1 MSADGPSTE
10 PRAPLA
16 ARLAP
21 LLLLGPLAIPFV
33 VENQYYVH
41 GILGRILVY
50 TLLVASLDLVVGYIG
65 DVSIGHAGFF
75 AIGAYTVAVLTAPP
89 ALNGDSAI
97 AFFPQWP
104 FLLAL
109 ALGVL
114 LAAVAGFILGFP
126 ALRSSGPYLAVITIA
141 YGFIIFTFINEQE
154 AWTNGTKG
162 VTLAPLRLGGW
173 SLGGNNYFLVV
184 YPFLVGVL
192 WALRNV
198 GQSFWG
204 RAFEAIKN
212 SGVAAACSGI
222 SRAYYKVSAFVLSAG
237 VAGLA
242 GGLFAQLDS
251 YVAPNTFS
259 YNLSVEFLIALIFG
273 GTRSILGNLI
283 GVTIFVF
290 LPDLFTA
297 FADARL
303 MVYGVLL
310 LVVLFFLPDGVAGV
324 VRRLFTRATGG
335 GVERER
341 AALRAAADG
350 MDVFAD
356 AAERRGEALALDGVT
371 MRFGGLTAVN
381 DLSLTIPRG
390 TVRGLIG
397 PNGSGK
403 STTVNVLTGV
413 YQQTAGRISS
423 FGHDL
428 TALTTAQRAR
438 FGLARTFQNLQLFN
452 DLTALQNVLVGL
464 HESFR
469 SNLWQVALATPSARR
484 EEWAAK
490 VRAYALLRFVGLE
503 AQAFEKASNLSY
515 GQARLLEIA
524 RALAASPALL
534 LLDEPAAGLTSA
546 EIEAIN
552 AIVRRIKA
560 AGITVLLI
568 EHHMEMVMTIS
579 DVVTVL
585 DFGRKIA
592 EGSPAEVQSNPAVI
606 EAYLGKHPTATA
618 SAGRG

>member
-1 MSADGPSTE
+1 MSESAPIPE

-21 LLLLGPLAIPFV
+21 LLLVLPLAVPLV

-97 AFFPQWP
+97 GFFPQWP
-104 FLLAL
+104 FLVAL
-109 ALGVL
+109 AVGVV
-114 LAAVAGFILGFP
+114 LAAVAGFVLGFP

-141 YGFIIFTFINEQE
+141 YGFIIYTFINEQE

-162 VTLAPLRLGGW
+162 VTLAPLRVGGL
-173 SLGGNNYFLVV
+173 SFGGNNYLFVV
-184 YPFLVGVL
+184 YPFLVAVL

-198 GQSFWG
+198 AGSFWG

-212 SGVAAACSGI
+212 SAVAAACSGI
-222 SRAYYKVSAFVLSAG
+222 SRAYYKVAAFVLSAA

-290 LPDLFTA
+290 LPDLFA
-297 FADARL
+297 SFADARL

-310 LVVLFFLPDGVAGV
+310 LVVLFFFPDGVAGV
-324 VRRLFTRATGG
+324 LRKLWARVGKVGF
-335 GVERER
+335 ERER
-341 AALRAAADG
+341 QALRAAALG
-350 MDVFAD
+350 VNVFS
-356 AAERRGEALALDGVT
+356 AAPERRGNALVLEGVT

-381 DLSLTIPRG
+381 DLSLTVARG

-403 STTVNVLTGV
+403 STTVNVLAGL
-413 YQQTAGRISS
+413 YQPSAGRITC
-423 FGHDL
+423 FGHDMG
-428 TALTTAQRAR
+428 TLTTAQRAR
-438 FGLARTFQNLQLFN
+438 FGVARTFQNLELFH

-464 HESFR
+464 HDSFR
-469 SNLWQVALATPSARR
+469 ANLYQVALWTPQARR
-484 EEWAAK
+484 EEWEAK
-490 VRAYALLRFVGLE
+490 VRAYALLRLVGLE
-503 AQAFEKASNLSY
+503 SQAFEKASNLSY

-524 RALAASPALL
+524 RALAVSPGLL

-552 AIVRRIKA
+552 HIVRQIKA
-560 AGITVLLI
+560 AGVTVLLI
-568 EHHMEMVMTIS
+568 EHHMDMVMAIS
-579 DVVTVL
+579 DEVTVL

-592 EGSPAEVQSNPAVI
+592 EGSPAAVQADPAVI
-606 EAYLGKHPTATA
+606 EAYLGRHPTTA
-618 SAGRG
+618 GAARN

>member
-1 MSADGPSTE
+1 MTE
-10 PRAPLA
+10 AGHLA
-16 ARLAP
+16 APRPPLPRRLAP
-21 LLLLGPLAIPFV
+21 LLLLLPLLVPLL

-41 GILGRILVY
+41 GILGRILIY

-97 AFFPQWP
+97 AFYPQWP

-114 LAAVAGFILGFP
+114 LSATAGFVLGFP

-141 YGFIIFTFINEQE
+141 YGLIIYTFINEQE
-154 AWTNGTKG
+154 PWTNGTKG
-162 VTLAPLRLGGW
+162 VTLAPLRLG
-173 SLGGNNYFLVV
+173 SLSFGGNNYLFVL

-192 WALRNV
+192 WALRNI
-198 GQSFWG
+198 GNSFWG

-212 SGVAAACSGI
+212 SSVAAACSGI

-251 YVAPNTFS
+251 YIAPNTFS

-283 GVTIFVF
+283 GVTLFVF

-310 LVVLFFLPDGVAGV
+310 LGVLFFVPEGVAGIL
-324 VRRLFTRATGG
+324 RRLWGRLPVAR
-335 GVERER
+335 VDREREAL
-341 AALRAAADG
+341 AAQASQVE
-350 MDVFAD
+350 VFAHAVD
-356 AAERRGEALALDGVT
+356 RQGEALVLESVT

-381 DLSLTIPRG
+381 DLSLIIPRG
-390 TVRGLIG
+390 SIRGLIG

-403 STTVNVLTGV
+403 STTVNVLTGL
-413 YQQTAGRISS
+413 YRPSAGRITS
-423 FGHDL
+423 FGHDMGG
-428 TALTTAQRAR
+428 LTTAQRAR
-438 FGLARTFQNLQLFN
+438 FGMARTFQNLQLFH

-464 HESFR
+464 HQSFR
-469 SNLWQVALATPSARR
+469 SNLYQVACWTAAAQR
-484 EEWAAK
+484 EEWEAK

-503 AQAFEKASNLSY
+503 AQAFERASNLSY

-524 RALAASPALL
+524 RALAVSPGLL

-552 AIVRRIKA
+552 AIVRRIRD

-568 EHHMEMVMTIS
+568 EHHMEMVMAIS
-579 DVVTVL
+579 DEVTVL

-592 EGSPAEVQSNPAVI
+592 EGPPGAVQANPAVV
-606 EAYLGKHPTATA
+606 EAYLGKHPTAIA
-618 SAGRG
+618 VGP

>member
-1 MSADGPSTE
+1 MKEAAKGSRPPT
-10 PRAPLA
+10 RLA
-16 ARLAP
+16 RRLAP
-21 LLLLGPLAIPFV
+21 LLALAPLALPLL

-89 ALNGDSAI
+89 SLNGDSAI
-97 AFFPQWP
+97 GFFPQWP
-104 FLLAL
+104 FLAAL
-109 ALGVL
+109 ALGVVL
-114 LAAVAGFILGFP
+114 SAAAGFALGFP
-126 ALRSSGPYLAVITIA
+126 ALRSSGPYLAVSTIA
-141 YGFIIFTFINEQE
+141 YGLIIYTFINEQE

-162 VTLAPLRLGGW
+162 VTLAPLRLFGW
-173 SLGGNNYFLVV
+173 SLGGNRYLFVV
-184 YPFLVGVL
+184 YPFLAGVL
-192 WALRNV
+192 FALHNV
-198 GQSFWG
+198 SRSFWG

-212 SGVAAACSGI
+212 SAVAAACCGI

-242 GGLFAQLDS
+242 GGLFAELDS

-259 YNLSVEFLIALIFG
+259 YNLSVEFLIALLFG
-273 GTRSILGNLI
+273 GTRSILGNLL
-283 GVTIFVF
+283 GVTVFVF
-290 LPDLFTA
+290 LPDLFA
-297 FADARL
+297 SFADARL

-310 LVVLFFLPDGVAGV
+310 LVVLFFFPEGVAGLL
-324 VRRLFTRATGG
+324 RRGWARVAGAG
-335 GVERER
+335 SDPDR
-341 AALRAAADG
+341 AALAAAADAV
-350 MDVFAD
+350 DVFSAIP
-356 AAERRGEALALDGVT
+356 RRGGPALVLEGVT

-381 DLSLTIPRG
+381 GLSLTVPQG

-403 STTVNVLTGV
+403 STTVNVLSGL
-413 YQQTAGRISS
+413 YPQTEGRITS

-428 TALTTAQRAR
+428 GSLTTAQRAR
-438 FGLARTFQNLQLFN
+438 FGVARTFQNLQLFH

-469 SNLWQVALATPSARR
+469 ANLYQVALGSPAAGR
-484 EEWAAK
+484 EEWKAR

-524 RALAASPALL
+524 RALAVSPGLL
-534 LLDEPAAGLTSA
+534 LLDEPAAGLTAA

-552 AIVRRIKA
+552 EIVRRIKA
-560 AGITVLLI
+560 AGVTVLLI
-568 EHHMEMVMTIS
+568 EHHMDMVMAIS
-579 DVVTVL
+579 DEVTVL

-592 EGSPAEVQSNPAVI
+592 EGSPAVVQADPAVI
-606 EAYLGKHPTATA
+606 EAYLGKHAAPAA
-618 SAGRG
+618 ARE

>member
-1 MSADGPSTE
+1 MSDGPQNGE
-10 PRAPLA
+10 PRPPLA
-16 ARLAP
+16 RRLTP
-21 LLLLGPLAIPFV
+21 LLLLLPLLVPLL

-104 FLLAL
+104 FLVAL
-109 ALGVL
+109 ALGVAL
-114 LAAVAGFILGFP
+114 SAIAGFVLGFP

-141 YGFIIFTFINEQE
+141 YGLIIFTFINEQE

-162 VTLAPLRLGGW
+162 VTLAPLRLGGV
-173 SLGGNNYFLVV
+173 SLGGNNYIFVV
-184 YPFLVGVL
+184 YPFLVAVL
-192 WALRNV
+192 WALRNI
-198 GQSFWG
+198 GKSFWG

-212 SGVAAACSGI
+212 SAVAAACTGI
-222 SRAYYKVSAFVLSAG
+222 SRAYYKVSAFVLSAA

-242 GGLFAQLDS
+242 GGLFSQLDS

-297 FADARL
+297 FADSRL
-303 MVYGVLL
+303 MVYGILL

-324 VRRLFTRATGG
+324 LRSLWGRLAGTGLA
-335 GVERER
+335 RER
-341 AALRAAADG
+341 HALAAAASHV
-350 MDVFAD
+350 DVFASATARQGD
-356 AAERRGEALALDGVT
+356 ALVLEGVT

-390 TVRGLIG
+390 SVRGLIG

-413 YQQTAGRISS
+413 YQQTAGRITS
-423 FGHDL
+423 FGHDVGS
-428 TALTTAQRAR
+428 LTTAQRAR
-438 FGLARTFQNLQLFN
+438 FGLARTFQNLQLFQ

-464 HESFR
+464 HQSFR
-469 SNLWQVALATPSARR
+469 SNLYQVALWTPAARR
-484 EEWAAK
+484 EEWGAK

-503 AQAFEKASNLSY
+503 SQAFEKASNLSY

-524 RALAASPALL
+524 RALAVSPGLL

-568 EHHMEMVMTIS
+568 EHHMEMVMAIS
-579 DVVTVL
+579 DEVTVL

-592 EGSPAEVQSNPAVI
+592 EGSPGAVQADPAVI
-606 EAYLGKHPTATA
+606 EAYLGKHPTAIG
-618 SAGRG
+618 AGAQ